1 MERIAHPNRK
11 GPYNMKGIH
20 IVATGRAVPKK
31 VVTNDDLSKFV
42 DTNDEWITTRTGIRE
57 RHFSTDELNY
67 ELAAKAGKIAM
78 EKARILPTQIAGIIV
93 ATVTP
98 DYIMPSTACMVQKK
112 LGIPMDCMAFDI
124 NAACSGFIYGLRI
137 CKGLL
142 ENMEK
147 PYMLLIG
154 SEQMSKILDFTDRST
169 CVLFGDGAGAAIIE
183 LSEKHSYYQRTWSDG
198 NEEALTCL
206 GPGKDNAKLLMDGK
220 AVFRFAVNAV
230 KEGIDAVLADAD
242 LDIEDIDFIVC
253 HQANARII
261 EHVRKKYDL
270 PQEMFFMNLQ
280 KYANTSAASIPI
292 AIDEMIEQGMLKEG
306 MKIICV
312 GFGAGF
318 TWTGAL
324 LTF

>member
-1 MERIAHPNRK
+1 MEHIAHLRRK
-11 GPYNMKGIH
+11 GLYNMKGIH
-20 IVATGRAVPKK
+20 IVSTGRALPEKI
-31 VVTNDDLSKFV
+31 VTNDELSKFV

-57 RHFSTDELNY
+57 RHFCTDELNY
-67 ELAAKAGKIAM
+67 ELAATAGREAM
-78 EKARILPTQIAGIIV
+78 EKAGILPSQIAGIIV

-98 DYIMPSTACMVQKK
+98 DYIMPSMACLVQKE
-112 LGIPMDCMAFDI
+112 LEIPMDCMAFDI

-142 ENMEK
+142 ENMDK

-154 SEQMSKILDFTDRST
+154 SEQMSRILDFTDRST

-183 LSEKHSYYQRTWSDG
+183 LSEKHPYYQRTWSDG
-198 NEEALTCL
+198 NKEALTCL
-206 GPGKDNAKLLMDGK
+206 GPGHENAKLLMDGK

-230 KEGIDAVLADAD
+230 KEGIDEVLADAK
-242 LDIEDIDFIVC
+242 LEIEEIDYFVC

-261 EHVRKKYDL
+261 EHVRKKLTL
-270 PQEMFFMNLQ
+270 PPEKFFMNLQ

-292 AIDEMIEQGMLKEG
+292 AIDEMMELGIIKEG
-306 MKIICV
+306 TKIICV

-318 TWTGAL
+318 TWTAAL

>member
-1 MERIAHPNRK
+1 
-11 GPYNMKGIH
+11 MKGIH
-20 IVATGRAVPKK
+20 IVATGRAIPEK
-31 VVTNDDLSKFV
+31 VVTNNDLSKFV
-42 DTNDEWITTRTGIRE
+42 DTNDEWIITRTGIRE

-78 EKARILPTQIAGIIV
+78 EKARILPSQIAGIIV

-98 DYIMPSTACMVQKK
+98 DNIMPSTACMVQKK
-112 LGIPMDCMAFDI
+112 LGIPKDCMAFDI

-154 SEQMSKILDFTDRST
+154 SERMSKILDFTDRST

-183 LSEKHSYYQRTWSDG
+183 LSEKHPYYQRTWSDG

-206 GPGKDNAKLLMDGK
+206 GPGNHDAKLFMDGT
-220 AVFRFAVNAV
+220 AVFRFAVKAV
-230 KEGIDAVLADAD
+230 KEGIDAVLADAE
-242 LDIEDIDFIVC
+242 LEIKEIDFIVC

-292 AIDEMIEQGMLKEG
+292 ALDEMMEQGMLKEG

-318 TWTGAL
+318 TWTSAL